1 MAQMELSAFARQ
13 CLSRRVASIET
24 LSGEL
29 ESIVKERNKLAIKF
43 KWQFTVENAGE
54 KLSRHYEKVILKT
67 FLPLATK
74 CFTLSELKFMKIA
87 VAMSGGVDSS
97 SAAALLKEQGHELV
111 GFTMQLWNQRRHIST
126 DENGDPLPSRC
137 CSLDDVYD
145 ARRVAESLGFPF
157 YVLNLEQEFEKSVV
171 EPFVQSY
178 LAGETP
184 IPCVACN
191 SRLKFASLD
200 KLAQSL
206 GCDKVA
212 TGHYAR
218 VRFDAEKNRYR
229 LFRGRNHWKDQSYF
243 LWELTQDQLSRA
255 YFPLGEMLKS
265 EVREIARRANLYVAE
280 KQESQEICFV
290 PDGKYAE
297 FIDRYLAHENRL
309 NELPQKGDIVNAL
322 GEKLNEHAGIHRYTV
337 GQRRGLGIA
346 HEKPLYV
353 VQIEKAKNQIVVGE
367 KDELESIEFAVRD
380 VNWVA
385 FDAPEKPVRAFVKV
399 RYRHEPASATV
410 YALPEN
416 KARIVFDEPQRAV
429 TPGQAAVFYDGEET
443 LGGGWI
449 VRGR

>member
-1 MAQMELSAFARQ
+1 
-13 CLSRRVASIET
+13 
-24 LSGEL
+24 
-29 ESIVKERNKLAIKF
+29 
-43 KWQFTVENAGE
+43 
-54 KLSRHYEKVILKT
+54 
-67 FLPLATK
+67 
-74 CFTLSELKFMKIA
+74 MKIA

-111 GFTMQLWNQRRHIST
+111 GFTMQLWNQRRHINV

-145 ARRVAESLGFPF
+145 ARRVAESLEIPF
-157 YVLNLEQEFEKSVV
+157 YVLNLEKDFEEAVV
-171 EPFVQSY
+171 NPFVDSY
-178 LAGETP
+178 LNGETP

-218 VRFDAEKNRYR
+218 VEHDEKANRYR
-229 LFRGRNHWKDQSYF
+229 LFRGKNHWKDQTYF
-243 LWELTQDQLSRA
+243 LWELNQDQLSRA

-265 EVREIARRANLYVAE
+265 EVRDIARDANLYVAD

-297 FIDRYLAHENRL
+297 FIDRYLEHENRSD
-309 NELPQKGDIVNAL
+309 ELPKPGDIVNSK
-322 GEKLNEHAGIHRYTV
+322 GEKLNEHGGIHRYTI

-353 VQIEKAKNQIVVGE
+353 LQIERAKNQIIVGE
-367 KDELESIEFAVRD
+367 KDELDSLEFVAKG

-385 FDAPEKPVRAFVKV
+385 FDEPSEPVRAEIKV
-399 RYRHEPASATV
+399 RYRHEPATATV

-416 KARIVFDEPQRAV
+416 RARIVFDEPQSAI
-429 TPGQAAVFYDGEET
+429 TPGQATVFYNGEECV
-443 LGGGWI
+443 GGGWI
-449 VRGR
+449 VKG